1 MPTTRTLAVAALVV
15 GLFAVVLACGV
26 ATDGAAADK
35 IPPSVTTLMA
45 GWEQK
50 FTLEWT
56 VVPEPEGT
64 RRVRGYVV
72 SRYGQRAEPVRVLGR
87 AVPHELPAVIGAG
100 TILTGSTPIY
110 DLVHERII
118 KPEGD
123 APLVVP
129 EGAVVVEEIR
139 ISDGSAA

>member
-56 VVPEPEGT
+56 VASPPPFHTFE
-64 RRVRGYVV
+64 
-72 SRYGQRAEPVRVLGR
+72 
-87 AVPHELPAVIGAG
+87 ELP
-100 TILTGSTPIY
+100 
-110 DLVHERII
+110 H
-118 KPEGD
+118 
-123 APLVVP
+123 
-129 EGAVVVEEIR
+129 
-139 ISDGSAA
+139 ISPTAHH